1 MTDKQEQPT
10 INDTDQSKV
19 DNYEQYLLNS
29 KAAIIQKLRQLAKSK
44 SNITAHFGGGKYSL
58 LTQVVEVLPDKDLVV
73 LDYGSNEATNK
84 KLLQSDRVV
93 FKTQH
98 EGVTAQF
105 STGFLQ
111 KAKLHG
117 KPAFACAIPESLL
130 WVQRR
135 EFYRVRIPLRDKV
148 FCELIHDEGILVPY
162 PVLDISIAGLAIRIE
177 DSKYNIEPDM
187 VFNGARLILPND
199 ESGLVNIGIMNHL
212 PLKQDN
218 PEAGLRFGCQFH
230 NISTDISAK
239 IQRYIYD
246 IELTNRQTRD

>member
-1 MTDKQEQPT
+1 MTDKQEQST

-19 DNYEQYLLNS
+19 DNYEQYLLSS
-29 KAAIIQKLRQLAKSK
+29 KAAIIQKLRQLSKSK

-58 LTQVVEVLPDKDLVV
+58 LTQVVDVLPDKDLVV

-84 KLLQSDRVV
+84 KLLQSDRIV

-98 EGVTAQF
+98 EGITAQF
-105 STGFLQ
+105 STSSLK
-111 KAKLHG
+111 KARLHG
-117 KPAFACAIPESLL
+117 KPAFACAIPDALL

-148 FCELIHDEGILVPY
+148 FCELIHNEEILVPY
-162 PVLDISIAGLAIRIE
+162 PVLDISIAGLAIRVDE
-177 DSKYNIEPDM
+177 LKYPVETGM
-187 VFNGARLILPND
+187 AFNGARLILPGD
-199 ESGLVNIGIMNHL
+199 ESGLVNIEIMNQL
-212 PLKQDN
+212 PLKHDE
-218 PEAGLRFGCQFH
+218 PEGSQRFGCIFH

>member
-1 MTDKQEQPT
+1 MTDKQEQST
-10 INDTDQSKV
+10 LSNTEQSKV
-19 DNYEQYLLNS
+19 DNYEKYLLTS
-29 KAAIIQKLRQLAKSK
+29 RAAIIQKLRQLGKSK
-44 SNITAHFGGGKYSL
+44 NNITAHFGGGKYSL
-58 LTQVVEVLPDKDLVV
+58 LTQVVEVLADKDLVV

-84 KLLQSDRVV
+84 KLLKSKHVV

-105 STGFLQ
+105 NTNFLQ

-117 KPAFACAIPESLL
+117 KPAFACAIPDSLL

-148 FCELIHDEGILVPY
+148 FCELIHNEDILVPY
-162 PVLDISIAGLAIRIE
+162 PVVDISIAGLAIQVE
-177 DSKYNIEPDM
+177 ELKYNIEPGM
-187 VFNGARLILPND
+187 IFNGTRLILPD
-199 ESGLVNIGIMNHL
+199 EDAGLVNLEIMNQL
-212 PLKQDN
+212 PMKQDD
-218 PEAGLRFGCQFH
+218 PEGSQRFGCQFH

-246 IELTNRQTRD
+246 IELMNRQIKD

>member
-1 MTDKQEQPT
+1 MTDKQEQST

-19 DNYEQYLLNS
+19 DNYEKYLLNS
-29 KAAIIQKLRQLAKSK
+29 KAAIVQKLRQLAKSK
-44 SNITAHFGGGKYSL
+44 NNLTAHFGGGKYSM
-58 LTQVVEVLPDKDLVV
+58 LTQIVDVLPDKDLVV

-84 KLLQSDRVV
+84 KLLQSEHTV

-117 KPAFACAIPESLL
+117 KPAFACPIPESLL

-135 EFYRVRIPLRDKV
+135 EFYRVRIPLRDNI
-148 FCELIHDEGILVPY
+148 FCELIHNEDILVPY
-162 PVLDISIAGLAIRIE
+162 SVLDISIAGLAIRIE
-177 DSKYNIEPDM
+177 DSKYTIEAGM
-187 VFNGARLILPND
+187 LFNGARLILPNE
-199 ESGLVNIGIMNHL
+199 ESGLVNIEIMNYL
-212 PLKQDN
+212 PLKQNN

-246 IELTNRQTRD
+246 IELMNRQTKD

>member
-1 MTDKQEQPT
+1 MIDKQEQST
-10 INDTDQSKV
+10 INSTEQSKV
-19 DNYEQYLLNS
+19 DNYEKYLLNGR
-29 KAAIIQKLRQLAKSK
+29 AAIIQKLRQLAKSK
-44 SNITAHFGGGKYSL
+44 NNITAHFGGGKYSM
-58 LTQVVEVLPDKDLVV
+58 LTQIIDVLPDKELVV

-84 KLLQSDRVV
+84 KLLQSERTV

-105 STGFLQ
+105 STGMLQ

-135 EFYRVRIPLRDKV
+135 EFYRVRIPLRDNI
-148 FCELIHDEGILVPY
+148 FCEFIHDEDILIPY

-177 DSKYNIEPDM
+177 DSRYLVEAGM
-187 VFNGARLILPND
+187 LFNGARLLLPNE
-199 ESGLVNIGIMNHL
+199 ESGLINIEIMNQL

-218 PEAGLRFGCQFH
+218 LEAGLRFGCAFH

-239 IQRYIYD
+239 IQRYIYE
-246 IELTNRQTRD
+246 IELMNRQVKD

>member
-1 MTDKQEQPT
+1 MTDKQEQSA
-10 INDTDQSKV
+10 INSTEQSKV
-19 DNYEQYLLNS
+19 DNYEKYLLSS

-44 SNITAHFGGGKYSL
+44 NNITAHFGSGKYSL

-73 LDYGSNEATNK
+73 LDYGSNEAINK
-84 KLLQSDRVV
+84 KLLQSEHTV

-105 STGFLQ
+105 STDFLQ
-111 KAKLHG
+111 KARLHG

-130 WVQRR
+130 WMQRR
-135 EFYRVRIPLRDKV
+135 EFYRVRIPLRDNI
-148 FCELIHDEGILVPY
+148 FCELIHNEEILVSY

-177 DSKYNIEPDM
+177 ESKYDIEPGM
-187 VFNGARLILPND
+187 FFNGARLILPNE
-199 ESGLVNIGIMNHL
+199 ESGLVNIEIMNQL

-246 IELTNRQTRD
+246 IELMNRQIKA

>member
-1 MTDKQEQPT
+1 MTDKQEQSD

-19 DNYEQYLLNS
+19 DNYEQYLLSS
-29 KAAIIQKLRQLAKSK
+29 KAAIIQKLRQLSKSK

-58 LTQVVEVLPDKDLVV
+58 LTQVVDVLPDKDLVV

-84 KLLQSDRVV
+84 KLLQSDRIV

-105 STGFLQ
+105 STNSLQ
-111 KAKLHG
+111 KARLHG
-117 KPAFACAIPESLL
+117 KPAFACIIPDALL

-148 FCELIHDEGILVPY
+148 FCELVHNEETLVPY
-162 PVLDISIAGLAIRIE
+162 PVLDISIAGLAIRVDDTEYPIE
-177 DSKYNIEPDM
+177 ASM
-187 VFNGARLILPND
+187 VFNGSRLILPEN
-199 ESGLVNIGIMNHL
+199 ESGLVNIEIMNQL
-212 PLKQDN
+212 PLKQDD
-218 PEAGLRFGCQFH
+218 PEGSQRFGCIFH
-230 NISTDISAK
+230 NISTDVSAK

-246 IELTNRQTRD
+246 IELTNRQTRE

>member
-10 INDTDQSKV
+10 INSTEQSKV
-19 DNYEQYLLNS
+19 DNYEKYLLSS

-44 SNITAHFGGGKYSL
+44 SNITAHFGGGKYSM
-58 LTQVVEVLPDKDLVV
+58 LTQIVDVLPDKDLVV

-84 KLLQSDRVV
+84 KLLQSERTV

-98 EGVTAQF
+98 EGVIAQF
-105 STGFLQ
+105 STDFLQ
-111 KAKLHG
+111 KARLHG

-135 EFYRVRIPLRDKV
+135 EFYRVRIPLRDNV
-148 FCELIHDEGILVPY
+148 FCELIHDDEILIPY

-177 DSKYNIEPDM
+177 DFKYNIEAGM
-187 VFNGARLILPND
+187 FFNGARLILPNE
-199 ESGLVNIGIMNHL
+199 ESGLVNIEIMNQL

-218 PEAGLRFGCQFH
+218 PEAGLRIGCAFH
-230 NISTDISAK
+230 NISTDISSK

-246 IELTNRQTRD
+246 IELMNRQIKS

>member
-10 INDTDQSKV
+10 INSTEQSKV
-19 DNYEQYLLNS
+19 DNYEKYLLNS

-44 SNITAHFGGGKYSL
+44 SNITAHFGGGKYSM
-58 LTQVVEVLPDKDLVV
+58 LTQVVDVLPDKDLVV

-84 KLLQSDRVV
+84 KLLQSEHTV
-93 FKTQH
+93 FKTQY
-98 EGVTAQF
+98 EGVIAQF

-111 KAKLHG
+111 KARLHG

-135 EFYRVRIPLRDKV
+135 EFYRVRIPLRDNV
-148 FCELIHDEGILVPY
+148 FCELIHDDEILIPY

-177 DSKYNIEPDM
+177 DFKYNIEAGM
-187 VFNGARLILPND
+187 FFNGTRLILPNE
-199 ESGLVNIGIMNHL
+199 ESGLVNIEIMNQL

-218 PEAGLRFGCQFH
+218 PEAGLRFGCAFH
-230 NISTDISAK
+230 NISTDISSK

-246 IELTNRQTRD
+246 IELMNRQIKS